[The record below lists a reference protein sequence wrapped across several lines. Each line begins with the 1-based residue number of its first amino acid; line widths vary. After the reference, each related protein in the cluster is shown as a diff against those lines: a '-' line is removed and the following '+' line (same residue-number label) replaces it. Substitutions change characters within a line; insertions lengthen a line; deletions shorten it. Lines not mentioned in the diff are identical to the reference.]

1 MRSRVGALL
10 ISFLVLGVA
19 CTPAGRP
26 PGRSFV
32 VAGCEPTDFVPANE
46 NGCAGLLHLLL
57 FSGLQGGD
65 PIEDQPV
72 NVVASSVTSADQI
85 TWTIRLRDGWTFHN
99 GEPVTAHSFVDA
111 WNWSALQTNHTA
123 DNSTFS
129 VIAGYGDLNPGDGKR
144 PRATTMSGLKVLDR
158 LTIQVKL
165 LEPGNLYLS
174 MWDLAPLPRAFF
186 RDPDAWRKM
195 PIGNGPYQMD
205 GPWKPNVAIKLKRY
219 PDYKGISGLAD
230 RIEFRIYE
238 GNDCFPDLERG
249 LIDICNVQ
257 PSDFHAAQREFRGH
271 LIEYPYPPLDS
282 IHFPLYDPRFRN
294 KELRQALSLA
304 IDRAAITEGV
314 YGGTAT
320 PADSLYPTTVR
331 GRRKNTCS
339 YCLADVP
346 LARRKLEASGWK
358 GTLDLFADADPVKL
372 RAAQAVA
379 EEWRRNLGLKVAIHP
394 LDHAKLLD
402 RGSRRA
408 HTGLFW
414 DSTSLDD
421 NPQAWIEMYHTGND
435 DLNWSGYSNG
445 EVDRLIA
452 AGNAE
457 QARVATADTF
467 AQRLPAAA
475 ISDYLKAEAIVEE
488 DLPVV
493 PLWYP
498 QHFTAYSRRLRVVT
512 NQVYGDIILDRVQV
526 LD

>member
-1 MRSRVGALL
+1 MRSRVGAIL

-72 NVVASSVTSADQI
+72 NVVANSVTSTDQI

-111 WNWSALQTNHTA
+111 WNWSALQTNHAA

-129 VIAGYGDLNPGDGKR
+129 GIAGYEDLNPGEGER
-144 PRATTMSGLKVLDR
+144 PTTTTMSGLKVLDR

-219 PDYKGISGLAD
+219 PDYKGIPGLAD

-238 GNDCFPDLERG
+238 GNDCFLDLERG
-249 LIDICNVQ
+249 LIDICDLQ
-257 PSDFHAAQREFRGH
+257 ASDFHAAQREFRDH
-271 LIEYPYPPLDS
+271 LVEYPSFEFNS
-282 IHFPLYDPRFRN
+282 IHFPMYDPRFRN
-294 KELRQALSLA
+294 KEFRQALSLA
-304 IDRAAITEGV
+304 IDRAAITEEV

-320 PADSLYPTTVR
+320 PATSLYPLSVL
-331 GRRKNTCS
+331 GRRNNVCS
-339 YCLADVP
+339 YCFVDVP
-346 LARRKLEASGWK
+346 LARRKLEASGWE
-358 GTLDLFADADPVKL
+358 GSLDLFADADPVML

-379 EEWRRNLGLKVAIHP
+379 EEWRRNLGLDVAVHP
-394 LDHAKLLD
+394 LDHSKLLD
-402 RGSRRA
+402 RGSGRA
-408 HTGLFW
+408 HAGAFW
-414 DSTSLDD
+414 DSTTLDD
-421 NPQAWIEMYHTGND
+421 SPQTWLGMYQTGNE
-435 DLNWSGYSNG
+435 DLNWSGYSNR

-452 AGNAE
+452 AGEAA
-457 QARVATADTF
+457 QAPFATADTF
-467 AQRLPAAA
+467 EQRLPASA
-475 ISDYLKAEAIVEE
+475 ISEYFKAEDIVLE
-488 DLPVV
+488 DMPVI

-498 QHFTAYSRRLRVVT
+498 QNFTAYSRRLRVVT